1 MVREKKRFEN
11 VLDDAV
17 AAGMN
22 AGTEVLMNQVSS
34 QYLLGVLDMKLTIY
48 TLGGAHYTDA
58 DESTRVLPS
67 RRRTFRLGLY
77 ERLHRSYRLSR
88 YALQAAQGQ
97 HEQRGFGSVLSRGWN
112 SPFSVSIAFMEF
124 CFVYR

>member
-34 QYLLGVLDMKLTIY
+34 QYLARRFAHEINHLY
-48 TLGGAHYTDA
+48 ARWSTLY
-58 DESTRVLPS
+58 
-67 RRRTFRLGLY
+67 
-77 ERLHRSYRLSR
+77 
-88 YALQAAQGQ
+88 
-97 HEQRGFGSVLSRGWN
+97 
-112 SPFSVSIAFMEF
+112 
-124 CFVYR
+124 

>member
-34 QYLLGVLDMKLTIY
+34 RYFTRRFAHEVNHLY
-48 TLGGAHYTDA
+48 ARWSTLY
-58 DESTRVLPS
+58 
-67 RRRTFRLGLY
+67 
-77 ERLHRSYRLSR
+77 
-88 YALQAAQGQ
+88 
-97 HEQRGFGSVLSRGWN
+97 
-112 SPFSVSIAFMEF
+112 
-124 CFVYR
+124 